1 MEKMRGAQ
9 FRTIDC
15 YVPYE
20 LVRKAEE
27 RKILHLRLMKIFA
40 VDFRGNFRARS
51 ITD

>member
-27 RKILHLRLMKIFA
+27 RKILHLRLMKIF
-40 VDFRGNFRARS
+40 DFRGNFRARS